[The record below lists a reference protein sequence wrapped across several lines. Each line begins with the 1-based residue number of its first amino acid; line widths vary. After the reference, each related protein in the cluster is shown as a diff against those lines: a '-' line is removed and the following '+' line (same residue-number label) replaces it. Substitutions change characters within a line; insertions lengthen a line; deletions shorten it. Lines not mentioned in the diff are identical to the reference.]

1 MCILSA
7 RCCAVLG
14 VSVMKKPLALA
25 AGLGFLLAVF
35 LIVSQ
40 GTTSVLG
47 ALASVGIGALWIT
60 LIRCLQVFAAG
71 WAWWTLIPSGSR
83 ELLKACLGLRYVRE
97 AINTLLPV
105 AQIGGEVVGA
115 RLLTRWH
122 VDGGLAGATV
132 LVDLLIQ
139 TATLVVFSSLGVLL
153 LALLGG
159 RAELIFWISLGL
171 LVMGSAVTGF
181 FLAQRMGGFRLLEHA
196 FLRLGENSRWT
207 MLGGVANLHHGL
219 QAIHV
224 RRGAIAVAALAHL
237 IVWFIGAI
245 EIWIALAYLGYPV
258 GYMEALAIESLGQA
272 VRAAGFLIPGGL
284 GVQEGGFVGICAVV
298 GIPAPAA
305 IALSLVKRVPEVLLG
320 LPGLLAWR
328 VLEGRAD
335 DGALARLENAR

>member
-1 MCILSA
+1 M
-7 RCCAVLG
+7 
-14 VSVMKKPLALA
+14 MKPMALA

-71 WAWWTLIPSGSR
+71 WAWWTLIPNGSR
-83 ELLKACLGLRYVRE
+83 EMLEACLGLRYVRE

-105 AQIGGEVVGA
+105 AQIGGELVGA

-139 TATLVVFSSLGVLL
+139 TATLVVFSALGVLL

-159 RAELIFWISLGL
+159 QAELIFWISLGL

-196 FLRLGENSRWT
+196 LLRLAETSRWI
-207 MLGGVANLHHGL
+207 MFGGLANLHHGL
-219 QAIHV
+219 EVIHG
-224 RRGAIAVAALAHL
+224 RRGAIAVAALVHL
-237 IVWFIGAI
+237 IVWFIGAL

-272 VRAAGFLIPGGL
+272 VRAAGFLIPAGL

-298 GIPAPAA
+298 GIPAPSA
-305 IALSLVKRVPEVLLG
+305 IALSLVKRVPEVVLG

-335 DGALARLENAR
+335 DGALARLENAD